1 MTLPALP
8 RRQLLAAL
16 ALPFIARAAQ
26 ASPDANAMPD
36 DRFPRGATLLIAG
49 PAGGA
54 LDRVADQLGAGLQ
67 AHLPAGTQLHHD
79 PVGGV
84 DGVTGAN
91 IFANQINPNGATAL
105 LVPGAASL
113 AWLAGDSRVHFDP
126 SRWLPILARTTPA
139 FVVGRTGSPAIGPG
153 TRLRVASGGPISPAL
168 AAMLA
173 VDLLGADVHPVYG
186 LGDDD
191 EALAALVD
199 NRVDVVLLRGQ
210 QHLASLNS
218 RATDVT
224 PQFALGTPSADGTF
238 ERDPLAPNV
247 PTLVEYNAGQGYAP
261 TGGVRF
267 AAWACSASAA
277 QLQYALVL
285 PGLSPAST
293 VALWRGAGA
302 QALAP
307 DLASSV
313 EIVYDSA
320 ASAVLRALCPSGAA
334 LLQLRGWLADR
345 LGWQPG

>member
-105 LVPGAASL
+105 LVPGKRG
-113 AWLAGDSRVHFDP
+113 GDSRVHFDP

-139 FVVGRTGSPAIGPG
+139 FVV
-153 TRLRVASGGPISPAL
+153 
-168 AAMLA
+168 
-173 VDLLGADVHPVYG
+173 
-186 LGDDD
+186 
-191 EALAALVD
+191 
-199 NRVDVVLLRGQ
+199 
-210 QHLASLNS
+210 
-218 RATDVT
+218 
-224 PQFALGTPSADGTF
+224 
-238 ERDPLAPNV
+238 
-247 PTLVEYNAGQGYAP
+247 
-261 TGGVRF
+261 
-267 AAWACSASAA
+267 
-277 QLQYALVL
+277 
-285 PGLSPAST
+285 
-293 VALWRGAGA
+293 
-302 QALAP
+302 
-307 DLASSV
+307 
-313 EIVYDSA
+313 
-320 ASAVLRALCPSGAA
+320 
-334 LLQLRGWLADR
+334 DR
-345 LGWQPG
+345 